1 MLRPSPPAMNQP
13 WLSQLSEQKNIRL
26 SPWQVWAIIQ
36 VLVGCLVARC
46 CKKLQLPGVDLGFP
60 DTYLRGSTR
69 CLFLPFLSQ
78 FSNLL
83 LVSHRTHLTIVH
95 SDLKDNLHQC
105 THLGH
110 SKSFHSVCLVVC
122 RGVSRC
128 LFVKASVPGL
138 QKANCTMSTASCL
151 LLVMK
156 QEVSSR
162 RGQTNQFLCGFHR
175 TSCLKAS
182 GQLMSVD
189 WILQP
194 YLPDWYSLARMFVL
208 ENLERAGLYRGEQSL
223 VIGQQIL
230 YSTHQQSTH
239 LQPATQSTPLHRRKI
254 PSCGNLVFIW
264 FYSWMTKAGFWN
276 KKLMWVPP
284 VYFQRSVV

>member
-122 RGVSRC
+122 RGVSLSKLPFLACKKQTVRC
-128 LFVKASVPGL
+128 P
-138 QKANCTMSTASCL
+138 
-151 LLVMK
+151 
-156 QEVSSR
+156 R
-162 RGQTNQFLCGFHR
+162 RAAC
-175 TSCLKAS
+175 C
-182 GQLMSVD
+182 
-189 WILQP
+189 
-194 YLPDWYSLARMFVL
+194 
-208 ENLERAGLYRGEQSL
+208 
-223 VIGQQIL
+223 
-230 YSTHQQSTH
+230 
-239 LQPATQSTPLHRRKI
+239 
-254 PSCGNLVFIW
+254 
-264 FYSWMTKAGFWN
+264 SWWN
-276 KKLMWVPP
+276 KKSAQGAAKQINFFVGSIELLAWKLRVSWCQLIEFCNHICQIGTAWHACLSLKILKERDCTEGNR
-284 VYFQRSVV
+284 VWW

>member
-26 SPWQVWAIIQ
+26 SSWQVWAIIQ

-46 CKKLQLPGVDLGFP
+46 CKKLQLPGVDVGFP

-69 CLFLPFLSQ
+69 CLFLQFLSQ

-128 LFVKASVPGL
+128 LFCQSFRSWPAKSKLYDVHG
-138 QKANCTMSTASCL
+138 
-151 LLVMK
+151 
-156 QEVSSR
+156 E
-162 RGQTNQFLCGFHR
+162 
-175 TSCLKAS
+175 
-182 GQLMSVD
+182 
-189 WILQP
+189 
-194 YLPDWYSLARMFVL
+194 LPAARD
-208 ENLERAGLYRGEQSL
+208 E
-223 VIGQQIL
+223 
-230 YSTHQQSTH
+230 T
-239 LQPATQSTPLHRRKI
+239 
-254 PSCGNLVFIW
+254 
-264 FYSWMTKAGFWN
+264 
-276 KKLMWVPP
+276 
-284 VYFQRSVV
+284 RS